1 MNEIKNKIDD
11 KIKNLEILVIDNTED
26 KIVTGYEISF
36 LKKCYEW
43 VNTESLTA
51 ESDAKLND
59 LKKEALKKAVDY
71 VNRIVNAV

>member
-36 LKKCYEW
+36 LKKCFEW
-43 VNTESLTA
+43 VNTESLTV
-51 ESDAKLND
+51 ESDKKLND
-59 LKKEALKKAVDY
+59 LKKEGMKKAVEY